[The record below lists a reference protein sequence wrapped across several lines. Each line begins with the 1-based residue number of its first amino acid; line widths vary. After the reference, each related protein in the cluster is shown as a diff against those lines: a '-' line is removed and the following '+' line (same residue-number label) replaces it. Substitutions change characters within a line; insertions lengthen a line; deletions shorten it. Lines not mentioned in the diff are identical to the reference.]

1 MEKQMPKSFSN
12 NARLDTAVIPA
23 GGLGTRLLPLTES
36 TPKELVKVHN
46 QAMIQ
51 YALNE
56 LVVAGITKLIVISSP
71 RKKQLDEFFNINNYD
86 MEPSHDLSS
95 TPELLSRFDIRV
107 THQNVQLGLGDAVLY
122 AEPYVES
129 DFFLLLLPD
138 EILIGDPNPS
148 ETLLE
153 NWNQKEACYVSV
165 QKVPSSQIANYGVV
179 GLEARNNISEQGP
192 WKVNQ
197 FVEKPQSDNA
207 PSDMTLTGRYVLS
220 KDIFSTIR
228 ATEAGK
234 NGEIQLTDALQN
246 RLGESDDFFAIPFP
260 GKRFDAGSHDGIA
273 KLSSYLSH
281 LDS

>member
-1 MEKQMPKSFSN
+1 MPKSFSN

-71 RKKQLDEFFNINNYD
+71 RKKQLDEFLNINNYD

-179 GLEARNNISEQGP
+179 GLEAQNNVSEQGP

>member
-1 MEKQMPKSFSN
+1 M
-12 NARLDTAVIPA
+12 
-23 GGLGTRLLPLTES
+23 
-36 TPKELVKVHN
+36 
-46 QAMIQ
+46 
-51 YALNE
+51 
-56 LVVAGITKLIVISSP
+56 
-71 RKKQLDEFFNINNYD
+71 
-86 MEPSHDLSS
+86 
-95 TPELLSRFDIRV
+95 
-107 THQNVQLGLGDAVLY
+107 
-122 AEPYVES
+122 
-129 DFFLLLLPD
+129 
-138 EILIGDPNPS
+138 
-148 ETLLE
+148 LE

-179 GLEARNNISEQGP
+179 GLEERNNVSVQGP

-246 RLGESDDFFAIPFP
+246 RLGESDDFLAIPFP